1 MYLTPDDYEIARKNG
16 ISKRTAYDRFYYRKW
31 SKERAITEP
40 VRKVK
45 VSHDPWRK
53 VAVSNG
59 INPKTYDTRI
69 RDGWEPEL
77 AATTPSGT
85 YVGRYARKQSL
96 VEN

>member
-16 ISKRTAYDRFYYRKW
+16 IGKKTLEARVYYRKKKW

-59 INPKTYDTRI
+59 INPKTYNTRI

-77 AATTPSGT
+77 AATTIPGT
-85 YVGRYARKQSL
+85 YVGRYARKRES
-96 VEN
+96 